1 MKEWLR
7 NSKIRHVCKTFT
19 WRIIGTID
27 TVFLGYLFTGDIYT
41 GLKIGSVELFSKMLL
56 YYIHERVWYTS
67 DLGLERK
74 NKKV

>member
-1 MKEWLR
+1 MKKWLR
-7 NSKIRHVCKTFT
+7 DSKIRHIAKTIT

-27 TVFLGYLFTGDIYT
+27 TVLLGYFFTGDLSI
-41 GLKIGSVELFSKMLL
+41 GLKIGSVELISKMLL